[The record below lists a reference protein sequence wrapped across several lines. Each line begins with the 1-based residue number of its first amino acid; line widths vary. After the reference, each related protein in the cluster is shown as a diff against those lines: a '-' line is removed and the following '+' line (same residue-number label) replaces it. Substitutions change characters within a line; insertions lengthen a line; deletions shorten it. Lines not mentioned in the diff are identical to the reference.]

1 MKKKETSSVRTIL
14 PSRRRKSSNR
24 AFGVYPFQGEVLLST
39 TYGDS
44 PDERHP
50 PPISGDQICHK
61 RVMSYRVELI
71 NTKESKFLNF
81 RRNEVNTLS
90 RVLKAPFEVT

>member
-44 PDERHP
+44 PDGF
-50 PPISGDQICHK
+50 IKSGK
-61 RVMSYRVELI
+61 RSLSKR
-71 NTKESKFLNF
+71 KEENK
-81 RRNEVNTLS
+81 
-90 RVLKAPFEVT
+90 K